1 MPNPEIDENRQA
13 DRLAG
18 LVLIVAAALS
28 VLAMGHH
35 PTGAHATGGVAD
47 YVHGTMIVVI
57 CALFFGFVHFVR
69 RRGTMRPVIL
79 AGLIAYAVSLAADIG
94 AATINGAVV
103 PALAARGGDALDHDI
118 ALLCWE
124 TNQALAR
131 MGVHATGTAFAF
143 WSVDLL
149 HRGAGVNRAIALAGL
164 AAGLGPM
171 IALAGGWATLDLTG
185 AFAIYAVH
193 AAWAVLI
200 GAQLRRGAL

>member
-79 AGLIAYAVSLAADIG
+79 AGLIAYAVSLSADIG

-118 ALLCWE
+118 AILCWE

-131 MGVHATGTAFAF
+131 MGVYATGTAFAF

-149 HRGAGVNRAIALAGL
+149 RRGAGVNRAIALAGL

-171 IALAGGWATLDLTG
+171 IALAGGWATMDLAG

-193 AAWAVLI
+193 AVWAVLI